1 MAFNAKKMKK
11 LLTILL
17 LLFALQTFAQG
28 NLQFNQV
35 INIKNG
41 DTYTVPAG
49 KVLKITAVSSGSN
62 NVISMPL
69 LRCDLLGG
77 QNYCAYDLKATIGN
91 IGNLNFN
98 LNYNQSNYPSGVL
111 YSGPSS
117 QCQCPSSY
125 EYTNGNTI
133 NIPVPFWLKSGQNI
147 SINPGNGLLISAIEF
162 NIVP

>member
-1 MAFNAKKMKK
+1 MKK
-11 LLTILL
+11 LLSILL
-17 LLFALQTFAQG
+17 LFFALQVMAQG

-41 DTYTVPAG
+41 DTYTVPVD

-69 LRCDLLGG
+69 LRCDLLDG
-77 QNYCAYDLKATIGN
+77 QNYCAYDLNATIGY

-98 LNYNQSNYPSGVL
+98 LNYNQSNYPNGVL
-111 YSGPSS
+111 YSGPFS
-117 QCQCPSSY
+117 QCQCPTRY
-125 EYTNGNTI
+125 EYKNGNTI
-133 NIPVPFWLKSGQNI
+133 NIPVPFWLKTGQNI
-147 SINPGNGLLISAIEF
+147 SINPGNGILISAIEF